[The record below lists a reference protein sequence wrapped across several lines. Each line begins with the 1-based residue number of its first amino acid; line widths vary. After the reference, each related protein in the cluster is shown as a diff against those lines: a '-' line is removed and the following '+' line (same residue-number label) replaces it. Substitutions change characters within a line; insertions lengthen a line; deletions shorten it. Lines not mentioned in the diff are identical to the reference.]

1 MTFSKLNGFWY
12 KPHRGSL
19 FDSVYEAQYFE
30 TFEQL
35 CDHLEKEWNIGNCQ
49 YNCKEDIYIC
59 AVPVLDSR
67 IGAKLHYVGNIT
79 RGVETIP
86 QCFGHIFQE
95 VDLDVWNSYRDS
107 VIKEMT
113 SKKETNR

>member
-19 FDSVYEAQYFE
+19 FDSVNEARYFE

-35 CDHLEKEWNIGNCQ
+35 CDYLEKEWNLGDVQ
-49 YNCKEDIYIC
+49 YKRKEDIFIC
-59 AVPVLDSR
+59 AEPVLDSR

-79 RGVETIP
+79 RGVETVP

-113 SKKETNR
+113 SKKEN